1 MNIFTLQG
9 KDGKEAGINPFKSHF
24 SFIFIVLAIPSKTTA
39 VDVDVVVS
47 DDTILDVE
55 KSKKKDTLTEVDD
68 ARRTSSNVQMLRQVS
83 VKRPT
88 GFDRFTIK
96 KKVKATLLQKFE
108 NLAPNLA
115 V

>member
-1 MNIFTLQG
+1 MEWHFHQNRLKWNKCIFES
-9 KDGKEAGINPFKSHF
+9 KIE
-24 SFIFIVLAIPSKTTA
+24 SFV

-96 KKVKATLLQKFE
+96 KKVKAILLQKFE